1 MSKRS
6 RRRPAAARPAPPL
19 LTLSNDLSRWLAPA
33 VLVLVTAVAY
43 LPTFANGFVNFDD
56 IENFLN
62 NRAYRG
68 LGWTQLRWMFT
79 TWNLGGLI
87 PLTWITLGFDYVI
100 WGMDSTGYHLTSL
113 VLHLLGSLVFY
124 FVLLR
129 LLRIAL
135 EPGEGNRTALRLGA
149 LVGALVFSVHPLRV
163 ESVAWITERRD
174 VLSGL
179 FTLLSVLAYL
189 RAWDART
196 GERLE
201 RRWYLASLA
210 FFACALLSKAMA
222 VTLPVVLVL
231 LDVYPLRRLR
241 AFSRGGLRV
250 LARNLLVEKLPF
262 GLLALACVVV
272 TVLVARGNDAMATL
286 ERWSLLDRLFLAVHS
301 AAFYLWKTIAPVNLS
316 IMYEVPE
323 RLDYVAWPF
332 VAAWVCVIA
341 ISAGCLALARR
352 FPALLIAWAAYL
364 VMLAPVS
371 GLVQVGLQLAADRY
385 SYTPCLGWAALA
397 GAGFFLAW
405 RRAGGARNAFPRAQA
420 LVAGTAVCVIAILG
434 VLTWWQV
441 EVWHDTET
449 LWTHALAA
457 SPASRAH
464 ENLGDLYQDRGQID
478 RAAAHYEQLVQMR
491 PSYGPGHLYLGATR
505 AQQGR
510 PEEAMREYEEAA
522 RLMPDSAVPYYNM
535 GLALVALR
543 RPAEAIERYR
553 QAVKIVPAYADAHN
567 NLGLLL
573 AEDGKLDDGVVHL
586 REAVALRPDSASYH
600 SNLGLALARQGRADE
615 ALRELGRAVDLDPR
629 NAGAHNNLGVL
640 LVRLGRYDDAAVQF
654 REALAISPG
663 LREAQVNL
671 DDVTE
676 RVKRKGAT
684 TR

>member
-1 MSKRS
+1 MSKRP
-6 RRRPAAARPAPPL
+6 RRRPAAARPAPA

-43 LPTFANGFVNFDD
+43 LPTLTNGFVNFDD

-68 LGWTQLRWMFT
+68 LGWPQLRWMFT

-100 WGMDSTGYHLTSL
+100 WGMDPAGYHLTSL

-129 LLRIAL
+129 LFRIAL
-135 EPGEGNRTALRLGA
+135 EPGENHRAALRLGA
-149 LVGALVFSVHPLRV
+149 LVGALLFSVHPLRV

-179 FTLLSVLAYL
+179 FTFLSVLAYL

-201 RRWYLASLA
+201 RRWYFASLA

-241 AFSRGGLRV
+241 VYSRGGLR
-250 LARNLLVEKLPF
+250 AFGRNLLVEKLPF
-262 GLLALACVVV
+262 GLLALDCVVV
-272 TVLVARGNDAMATL
+272 TVLVARGNDAMAPL

-316 IMYEVPE
+316 IMYELPE
-323 RLDYVAWPF
+323 RLDRAASPF
-332 VAAWVCVIA
+332 VAAWLCVIA
-341 ISAGCLALARR
+341 ITAGCLALSRR
-352 FPALLIAWAAYL
+352 FPALFIAWAAYL

-371 GLVQVGLQLAADRY
+371 GLVQVGVQMAADRY

-405 RRAGGARNAFPRAQA
+405 RRGGRARNTSPRAQA
-420 LVAGTAVCVIAILG
+420 LVAGTAVCVITILG
-434 VLTWWQV
+434 VLTWRQV

-478 RAAAHYEQLVQMR
+478 RAAAHYERLVQMR

-586 REAVALRPDSASYH
+586 RKAVALRSDSASYH

-615 ALRELGRAVDLDPR
+615 ALQELGRAVDLDPR
-629 NAGAHNNLGVL
+629 NAGAHNNLGVM
-640 LVRLGRYDDAAVQF
+640 LVRLGRYDAAAVQF

-671 DDVTE
+671 DDVTG
-676 RVKRKGAT
+676 RAKRKGTT

>member
-1 MSKRS
+1 V
-6 RRRPAAARPAPPL
+6 PA

-43 LPTFANGFVNFDD
+43 LPTLANGFVNFDD

-68 LGWTQLRWMFT
+68 LGWTQLHWMFT

-100 WGMDSTGYHLTSL
+100 WGMDPIGYHLTSL

-135 EPGEGNRTALRLGA
+135 EPGSGEDTALRLGA
-149 LVGALVFSVHPLRV
+149 LVGALLFSVHPLRV

-179 FTLLSVLAYL
+179 FTFLSVLAYL
-189 RAWDART
+189 RGWEARK

-201 RRWYLASLA
+201 LRWYLAALA
-210 FFACALLSKAMA
+210 FFTCALLSKAMA
-222 VTLPVVLVL
+222 VTLPLVLVL

-241 AFSRGGLRV
+241 LRSLGSLRA
-250 LARNLLVEKLPF
+250 LARNLFLEKLPF
-262 GLLALACVVV
+262 GLLALACLVV
-272 TVLVARGNDAMATL
+272 TALAARGNDAMSSLARL
-286 ERWSLLDRLFLAVHS
+286 GLLDRLFLAMHS
-301 AAFYLWKTIAPVNLS
+301 AAFYLWKTVAPINLS
-316 IMYEVPE
+316 IMYQLPE
-323 RLDYVAWPF
+323 RLDRAAWPF
-332 VAAWVCVIA
+332 IAAWVCVLA
-341 ISAGCLALARR
+341 VSAVCLALAHR

-371 GLVQVGLQLAADRY
+371 GLVQTGWQMTADRY
-385 SYTPCLGWAALA
+385 SYMPCLGWAALA
-397 GAGFFLAW
+397 GASFFLAG
-405 RRAGGARNAFPRAQA
+405 RRARGARGESPRAQA
-420 LVAGTAVCVIAILG
+420 LVAGTAVCLIAVLG
-434 VLTWWQV
+434 VLTWRQV
-441 EVWHDTET
+441 GVWRDTET
-449 LWTHALAA
+449 LWTHAAA
-457 SPASRAH
+457 VAPSSLAH
-464 ENLGDLYQDRGQID
+464 ENLGDLYQDRGQFD
-478 RAAAHYEQLVQMR
+478 RAAAHFEQSVRMR
-491 PSYGPGHLYLGATR
+491 PGYGPGHFHLGATR

-535 GLALVALR
+535 GLALVALG
-543 RPAEAIERYR
+543 RPTEAIKSYR
-553 QAVKIVPAYADAHN
+553 QAVKIVPGYADAHN

-573 AEDGKLDDGVVHL
+573 TDEGKFDEAVMHL
-586 REAVALRPDSASYH
+586 REAVALRPDSAGYH
-600 SNLGLALARQGRADE
+600 SNFGLALARQGRAGE
-615 ALRELGRAVDLDPR
+615 ALQELSRAVELDPR
-629 NAGAHNNLGVL
+629 DAGAHNNLGVM

-654 REALAISPG
+654 REALAIIPG

-671 DDVTE
+671 EDATA
-676 RVKRKGAT
+676 RAKRRGAT

>member
-1 MSKRS
+1 MNKRP
-6 RRRPAAARPAPPL
+6 RRRPLAARPAPA

-43 LPTFANGFVNFDD
+43 LPTLANGFVNFDD
-56 IENFLN
+56 IENFIS

-87 PLTWITLGFDYVI
+87 PLTWVTLGFDYVI
-100 WGMDSTGYHLTSL
+100 WGMDPTGYHLTSL

-149 LVGALVFSVHPLRV
+149 LVGALLFSVHPLRV

-179 FTLLSVLAYL
+179 FTFLSVLAYL
-189 RAWDART
+189 RAWSART

-210 FFACALLSKAMA
+210 FFAYALLSKAMA

-231 LDVYPLRRLR
+231 LDVYPLRRFR

-272 TVLVARGNDAMATL
+272 TVLVARGNDAMAPL

-316 IMYEVPE
+316 IMYQLPE
-323 RLDYVAWPF
+323 RLDRAAWPF
-332 VAAWVCVIA
+332 IAAWVCVLA
-341 ISAGCLALARR
+341 VSAVCLALARR
-352 FPALLIAWAAYL
+352 FPALLIVWTTYL

-371 GLVQVGLQLAADRY
+371 GLVQTGWQMTADRY
-385 SYTPCLGWAALA
+385 SYMPCLGWAALA

-405 RRAGGARNAFPRAQA
+405 QRAGGARGESTRT
-420 LVAGTAVCVIAILG
+420 LVAWTAVCLITVLG
-434 VLTWWQV
+434 VLTWRQV
-441 EVWHDTET
+441 GVWRDTET
-449 LWTHALAA
+449 LWTHAAAA
-457 SPASRAH
+457 SPSGLAH
-464 ENLGDLYQDRGQID
+464 ENLGEVYQDRGQFD
-478 RAAAHYEQLVQMR
+478 RAAAHFEQSVRMR
-491 PSYGPGHLYLGATR
+491 PGYGPGHFHLGATR

-553 QAVKIVPAYADAHN
+553 QALKIVPGYADAHN

-600 SNLGLALARQGRADE
+600 SNLGLALARQGRAEE
-615 ALRELGRAVDLDPR
+615 ALRELA
-629 NAGAHNNLGVL
+629 
-640 LVRLGRYDDAAVQF
+640 
-654 REALAISPG
+654 
-663 LREAQVNL
+663 
-671 DDVTE
+671 
-676 RVKRKGAT
+676 
-684 TR
+684 